1 MKISSVDTAK
11 LRIGRKFQCN
21 ENKFICW
28 SITCYFIIMEVAF
41 LSKLKWRSACVVAKA
56 KAKAGEGQATDEGA
70 LSFPLKSRRS
80 PHGHLGA
87 ACFLGTPVV

>member
-11 LRIGRKFQCN
+11 LRIGRFQCN
-21 ENKFICW
+21 EIRFICW
-28 SITCYFIIMEVAF
+28 SITCYMIMEVAF

-56 KAKAGEGQATDEGA
+56 KAKAGEGQAADEGA

-80 PHGHLGA
+80 PHRHLGA

>member
-11 LRIGRKFQCN
+11 LRIGRKFQC
-21 ENKFICW
+21 
-28 SITCYFIIMEVAF
+28 ITCYFMIMEVAF
-41 LSKLKWRSACVVAKA
+41 LSKVKWRSACVVAKA
-56 KAKAGEGQATDEGA
+56 KAKAGEGHATDEGA